1 MTRRLRV
8 GRHASPRQI
17 RGHRPGTPGES
28 ARVLRPGHALSMR
41 HASTAGRGNGLD
53 SESAS
58 RAAPGP
64 QATAD
69 GTRHRAQVHAVAGR
83 ASLGVGHVALWGL
96 REVAHRG
103 WGAYHQPGCRRKA
116 PARLDCSAFERRPY
130 LHADPFDQFDLE
142 RRSYSAHLMLD
153 ESASRSRTRA
163 RERDAI
169 QCPP

>member
-53 SESAS
+53 SESAC

-64 QATAD
+64 QATVD

-130 LHADPFDQFDLE
+130 LHHSQDARGSE
-142 RRSYSAHLMLD
+142 RPSGLWPTNTTQLVQKRGV
-153 ESASRSRTRA
+153 
-163 RERDAI
+163 RETVKRR
-169 QCPP
+169 PL